1 MISLT
6 NISSYAILTTRL
18 PTTKY
23 TKKAIKLVDIVANED
38 NVTNIAHIK
47 YNIFNTF
54 SIVNFLN
61 VKKSYIQPK
70 KPVYFPSLS
79 FFKNVKYN
87 TMPPT
92 IANTK
97 DTIIYIALDATEFIV
112 DALLAYDDAY
122 MWNSPFQFFSNIEYY
137 KIVQFSRNI
146 HDFFKEIFIF
156 F

>member
-6 NISSYAILTTRL
+6 NISSYDILTTRL

-23 TKKAIKLVDIVANED
+23 NKKAIKLVDIVANED

-97 DTIIYIALDATEFIV
+97 DTIIHIALDATEFIV
-112 DALLAYDDAY
+112 DALLAYDDDDDAY
-122 MWNSPFQFFSNIEYY
+122 I
-137 KIVQFSRNI
+137 
-146 HDFFKEIFIF
+146 
-156 F
+156 

>member
-1 MISLT
+1 
-6 NISSYAILTTRL
+6 
-18 PTTKY
+18 
-23 TKKAIKLVDIVANED
+23 
-38 NVTNIAHIK
+38 
-47 YNIFNTF
+47 
-54 SIVNFLN
+54 
-61 VKKSYIQPK
+61 
-70 KPVYFPSLS
+70 
-79 FFKNVKYN
+79 
-87 TMPPT
+87 MPPT

-97 DTIIYIALDATEFIV
+97 DTIIHIALDATEFIV